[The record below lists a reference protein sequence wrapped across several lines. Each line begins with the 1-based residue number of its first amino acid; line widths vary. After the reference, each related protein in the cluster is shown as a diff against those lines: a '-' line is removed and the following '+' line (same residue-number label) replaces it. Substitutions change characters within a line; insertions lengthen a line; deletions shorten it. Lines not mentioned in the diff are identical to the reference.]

1 MKITTQSLDLLMEPS
16 RNVSNIQ
23 NMEPSPSAK
32 QHTKQM
38 CYTRKYVGSFTWT
51 SNSTKS
57 TPFLA
62 ASLKEAMVFSLM
74 EGRLVATAPP

>member
-1 MKITTQSLDLLMEPS
+1 MEPS

-32 QHTKQM
+32 RHTQKM

-74 EGRLVATAPP
+74 EGRLVATASP